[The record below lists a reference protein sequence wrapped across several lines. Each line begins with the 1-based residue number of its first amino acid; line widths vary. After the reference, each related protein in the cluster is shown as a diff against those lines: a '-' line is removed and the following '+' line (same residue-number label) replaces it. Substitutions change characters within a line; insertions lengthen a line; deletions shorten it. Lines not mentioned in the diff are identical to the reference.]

1 MQWLNRAMLRLH
13 TENTLDREEK
23 IMSEW
28 LKTSLI
34 DIVELIGGGTPKTS
48 KAEYW
53 GGNINWLS
61 VKDFNN
67 ENRYVYSTE
76 KTITEEGLNN
86 SSTKLLRKDDIIISA
101 RGTVGELAMIPFP
114 MAFNQSCYGIR
125 AKEGIDSTFLYY
137 LIKHSVR
144 KLKAMTHGSVFDTI
158 TRDTFANID
167 VAIPDIEM
175 QQRVAKML
183 ANIDDKV
190 ENNQR
195 INNNLEQQAVL
206 LFKEWFTD
214 FVNISS
220 NLIETQFGLIP
231 DTFKLLKNGELP
243 IVVTDYVANGSFAS
257 LKANVT
263 LYQEPNYA
271 YFIRNTDLKSGTFEV
286 FVDEH
291 SYNFLSKSTL
301 YGGEIIISNV
311 GDVGSVFLCPKLNK
325 PMTLGN
331 NIIMLRPEQ
340 DNLQYYLYIW
350 FKWLYGQSL
359 IQGIKGGSAQPK
371 FNKTDFKN
379 LPIFLPPD
387 DLLEQF
393 HQTVKPMFELIEKNN
408 EENQSLTVARDT
420 LLPKLMSGEL
430 DVSDIDL

>member
-1 MQWLNRAMLRLH
+1 MA
-13 TENTLDREEK
+13 
-23 IMSEW
+23 EW

-125 AKEGIDSTFLYY
+125 AKDGINSTFLYY

-158 TRDTFANID
+158 TRETFANIE
-167 VAIPDIEM
+167 VAIPDIDT

-183 ANIDDKV
+183 ADIDDKV

-195 INNNLEQQAVL
+195 INNNLA
-206 LFKEWFTD
+206 
-214 FVNISS
+214 
-220 NLIETQFGLIP
+220 
-231 DTFKLLKNGELP
+231 
-243 IVVTDYVANGSFAS
+243 A
-257 LKANVT
+257 
-263 LYQEPNYA
+263 
-271 YFIRNTDLKSGTFEV
+271 
-286 FVDEH
+286 
-291 SYNFLSKSTL
+291 
-301 YGGEIIISNV
+301 
-311 GDVGSVFLCPKLNK
+311 
-325 PMTLGN
+325 
-331 NIIMLRPEQ
+331 
-340 DNLQYYLYIW
+340 
-350 FKWLYGQSL
+350 
-359 IQGIKGGSAQPK
+359 
-371 FNKTDFKN
+371 
-379 LPIFLPPD
+379 
-387 DLLEQF
+387 
-393 HQTVKPMFELIEKNN
+393 
-408 EENQSLTVARDT
+408 
-420 LLPKLMSGEL
+420 
-430 DVSDIDL
+430 